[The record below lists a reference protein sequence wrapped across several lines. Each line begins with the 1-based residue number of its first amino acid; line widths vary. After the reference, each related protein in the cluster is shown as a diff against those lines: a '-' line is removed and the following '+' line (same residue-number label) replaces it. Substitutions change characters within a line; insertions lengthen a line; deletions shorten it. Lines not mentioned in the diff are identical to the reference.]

1 VWNRKREKGM
11 MWNKKREKGM
21 MWNGKEENNKEPKK
35 EESR

>member
-21 MWNGKEENNKEPKK
+21 MWNGKEENNKTPKK